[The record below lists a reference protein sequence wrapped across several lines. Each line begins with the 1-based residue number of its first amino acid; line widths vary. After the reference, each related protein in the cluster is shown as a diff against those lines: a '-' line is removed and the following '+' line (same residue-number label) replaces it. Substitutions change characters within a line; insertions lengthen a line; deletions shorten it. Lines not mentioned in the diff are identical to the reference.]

1 MVNTSLTKLEPG
13 DCTPDKQ
20 TGKMSKEAYNTAEE
34 RHDLDYSKNMLDDS
48 RSRAQALQTPDL
60 WKYKSID
67 GLFRSQRTP
76 LAELDPDSFTQA
88 SPILRNNI
96 KGITK
101 GSIRRLARRGGV
113 NRISATIYEE
123 VRFALKA

>member
-34 RHDLDYSKNMLDDS
+34 RHDLDYSKNMLDEFMHQQKQAWG
-48 RSRAQALQTPDL
+48 RSPVLAVVP
-60 WKYKSID
+60 K
-67 GLFRSQRTP
+67 LFRHPICGNTTSHKRHRK
-76 LAELDPDSFTQA
+76 
-88 SPILRNNI
+88 ILRNNI

-101 GSIRRLARRGGV
+101 GSIRRLAHRGGV

>member
-34 RHDLDYSKNMLDDS
+34 RHDLDYSKNMLDEFMHQQKQAWG
-48 RSRAQALQTPDL
+48 RSPVLAPSLIQT
-60 WKYKSID
+60 
-67 GLFRSQRTP
+67 
-76 LAELDPDSFTQA
+76 A
-88 SPILRNNI
+88 SHKRHRKILRNNI